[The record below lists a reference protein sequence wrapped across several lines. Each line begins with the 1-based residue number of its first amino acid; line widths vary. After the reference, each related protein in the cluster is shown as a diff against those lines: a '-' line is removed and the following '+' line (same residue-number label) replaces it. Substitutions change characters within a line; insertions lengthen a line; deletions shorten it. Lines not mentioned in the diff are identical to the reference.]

1 MPIRNGIKRRIT
13 QLHRDSMPFKEDR
26 KKLLEIW
33 MNGPVYFSMMYY
45 NKEDSDTDY
54 KRLRSEYTV

>member
-1 MPIRNGIKRRIT
+1 M
-13 QLHRDSMPFKEDR
+13 HRDSMPFKEDR

>member
-1 MPIRNGIKRRIT
+1 
-13 QLHRDSMPFKEDR
+13 
-26 KKLLEIW
+26 